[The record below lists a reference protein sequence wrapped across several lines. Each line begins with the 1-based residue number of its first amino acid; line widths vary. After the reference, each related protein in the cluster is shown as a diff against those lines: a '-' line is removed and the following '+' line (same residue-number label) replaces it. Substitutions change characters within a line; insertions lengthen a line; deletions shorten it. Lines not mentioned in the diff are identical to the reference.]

1 MTEKTILV
9 VVDLH
14 ADDEQPVLDR
24 AAWLAAR
31 FGAGV
36 ELFGCDYDP
45 DIDAGYVATVWIPQ
59 PDARDQLMLKYR
71 AKLDA
76 LAKPLRDRGLSVSID
91 LAWDHPFDAAIV
103 RKTAASAPWLVAKGT
118 RHHNI
123 LQRTL
128 LSNTDWHLI
137 RDCPAPLLLVKD
149 RALND
154 PPRVLAAVDPTH
166 EHDKPAHLD
175 DRILDFAATLAGQTH
190 GELHVLH
197 AAALPVGLELPPDV
211 TEVDLMASRTSRDL
225 EEPWSWSGQP
235 LSVRRAGSRL
245 LEGAQHHGQVTT
257 LELGRHPVD
266 VGHDTELVGHPL
278 QQVEPI
284 LRSPHFPHAEHDG
297 DLDVLALL
305 EELPGT
311 PGFGFEIVDVDVG
324 SELDLFDV
332 DLMLLLLGFAGFLFL
347 LVPEAPVVHDLTH
360 NGP

>member
-31 FGAGV
+31 FGAGI

-59 PDARDQLMLKYR
+59 PDARDQLLLKYR

-76 LAKPLRDRGLSVSID
+76 LAKPLRDRGLSVHID

-103 RKTAASAPWLVAKGT
+103 RKTVASAPWLVVKGT

-166 EHDKPAHLD
+166 KHDKPAHLD
-175 DRILDFAATLAGQTH
+175 DRIFDFAATLAGQTH

-197 AAALPVGLELPPDV
+197 AAALPVGLDLPPDV
-211 TEVDLMASRTSRDL
+211 TATIVGRHKEAMAQFLAGHEVKAEHVHLVQGFVPEVLREATVEHDADFVVMGAVSRRGLQRLFIGSTAERVLDRMPCDLVIVKPPGFAA
-225 EEPWSWSGQP
+225 P
-235 LSVRRAGSRL
+235 
-245 LEGAQHHGQVTT
+245 GAQ
-257 LELGRHPVD
+257 
-266 VGHDTELVGHPL
+266 
-278 QQVEPI
+278 
-284 LRSPHFPHAEHDG
+284 
-297 DLDVLALL
+297 
-305 EELPGT
+305 
-311 PGFGFEIVDVDVG
+311 
-324 SELDLFDV
+324 
-332 DLMLLLLGFAGFLFL
+332 
-347 LVPEAPVVHDLTH
+347 
-360 NGP
+360 